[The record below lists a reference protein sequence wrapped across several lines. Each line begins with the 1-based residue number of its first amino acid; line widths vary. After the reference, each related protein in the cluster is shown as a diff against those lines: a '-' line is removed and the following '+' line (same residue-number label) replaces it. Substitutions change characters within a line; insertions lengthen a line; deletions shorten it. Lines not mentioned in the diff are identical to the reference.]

1 MLIFELSKR
10 GRRNRAQA
18 VAPAEHVSEIPE
30 RLLRKEPP
38 LLPEVSELD
47 AVRHY
52 TALSQKNF
60 SIDTHFY
67 PLGSCTMKYNPRG
80 ANAAAMLPQFLAR
93 HPDAPDNTGQ
103 GFLACLHEL
112 QEMLKAVTGMAAL
125 GLAPMAGAQGELA
138 GVAMIRAYHESRG
151 DTG

>member
-1 MLIFELSKR
+1 MLIFERSR
-10 GRRNRAQA
+10 PGRRNAAQSSH
-18 VAPAEHVSEIPE
+18 AERELNDIPSEF
-30 RLLRKEPP
+30 LRGNAP

-80 ANAAAMLPQFLAR
+80 ANALAMLPQFLAR
-93 HPDAPDNTGQ
+93 HPAALAETGQ
-103 GFLACLHEL
+103 GFLACLYEL
-112 QEMLKAVTGMAAL
+112 QEMLKNVT
-125 GLAPMAGAQGELA
+125 
-138 GVAMIRAYHESRG
+138 
-151 DTG
+151 

>member
-1 MLIFELSKR
+1 MLIFERSKP

-18 VAPAEHVSEIPE
+18 VATESAALEIPE
-30 RLLRKEPP
+30 GLLRREPP

-52 TALSQKNF
+52 TSLSQKNF

-80 ANAAAMLPQFLAR
+80 ANALAMLPQFLAR
-93 HPDAPDNTGQ
+93 HPDAPDETGQ
-103 GFLACLHEL
+103 GFLACLYDL
-112 QEMLKAVTGMAAL
+112 QEMLKAVTGMAAVS
-125 GLAPMAGAQGELA
+125 LAPMAGAQG
-138 GVAMIRAYHESRG
+138 
-151 DTG
+151 

>member
-1 MLIFELSKR
+1 MVIFELSKP

-18 VAPAEHVSEIPE
+18 VESDEHASEIPE
-30 RLLRKEPP
+30 RLLRGKPP
-38 LLPEVSELD
+38 RLPEVSELD

-80 ANAAAMLPQFLAR
+80 SNAAAMLPEFLAR
-93 HPDAPDNTGQ
+93 HPDAPNDTGQ
-103 GFLACLHEL
+103 GFLACLYEL
-112 QEMLKAVTGMAAL
+112 QEMLKAVTGMTAVS
-125 GLAPMAGAQGELA
+125 LAPMAGAQGELA